1 MDRLYLDD
9 RNGLVIDHRAIEAIK
24 EKAYNFTLRFTVS
37 ENAVSK
43 ATKWNVLGTSVVQL
57 SFESYFIVHIREDGC
72 ADVEVISTHDIRFAE
87 DCSNLFQ
94 DSNIRGIDFSNIDL
108 SHIRNMERMFA
119 DVRLAE
125 INLSGQNLSN
135 VECFD
140 YVFED
145 SVIAKINLSNV
156 KMPSVK
162 SCRAAFSNIQSTT
175 LLLVNTEIGNG
186 EVKCNDL
193 FNCAYISEYLDTTNM
208 KINGATT
215 VKSMFES
222 SYIGGGIIN
231 LTDLR
236 INVDNND
243 ISNEFDCVFTNTVTY
258 TEIII
263 TKYLLLDYGPR
274 MFKALSDKYLPKVI
288 VCEGDNSE
296 PLIGF
301 EHVSLLDCVLCP
313 FCREKATL
321 YTCTD
326 NDGKHFVGF
335 TCESCGANI
344 EKPTD
349 YYDESTA
356 ETFKSAF
363 ATELAVLNVKAGHI
377 IDKNIEE
384 LKKQFK

>member
-24 EKAYNFTLRFTVS
+24 EKTYSFTLRFTVS
-37 ENAVSK
+37 ENAVAK

-57 SFESYFIVHIREDGC
+57 SFESYFIVHIKEDGC
-72 ADVEVISTHDIRFAE
+72 ADVEVISTHDIRFAD

-125 INLSGQNLSN
+125 INLSGQNLSS

-145 SVIAKINLSNV
+145 SVITKINLSNV
-156 KMPSVK
+156 KLPSVN
-162 SCRAAFSNIQSTT
+162 SCRAAFSNIQS
-175 LLLVNTEIGNG
+175 LDLILVNTEIGNG

-193 FNCAYISEYLDTTNM
+193 FNCAYISEYMDTTNM

-215 VKSMFES
+215 VKSMFEN
-222 SYIGGGIIN
+222 SYIGGGILN
-231 LTDLR
+231 LTDLM
-236 INVDNND
+236 INIDNND

-263 TKYLLLDYGPR
+263 TKNLLIDYGPR
-274 MFKALSDKYLPKVI
+274 MFKALSDRNISRIV

-296 PLIGF
+296 PLIGY
-301 EHVSLLDCVLCP
+301 EPVSLLDCVLCP
-313 FCREKATL
+313 FCKEKTML

-335 TCESCGANI
+335 TCESCGTKI

-349 YYDESTA
+349 YYDESTE

-363 ATELAVLNVKAGHI
+363 ATELAALNVKAGHI
-377 IDKNIEE
+377 IDKSIEE